1 MIRSSCPHC
10 NHPVDPQDSHC
21 TSCGLDLALAATLVE
36 NTLSVVSRVP
46 DDAILAPEVLV
57 PRLGERLAEKG
68 LLSQE
73 QLQQALQFQRQRSR
87 KNQPILLG
95 QALLHL
101 GFVDQQ
107 TLDRTITEQILQLQ
121 EALQNS
127 NRDLEARVRTRT
139 QDLQAALEK
148 LTEVNQLKAN
158 FLSNISHELR
168 TPLTH
173 IRGYLELLL
182 MEELGPSTDAQSKGL
197 EVMEKATQRLQ
208 SLINDLIRFAATSRG
223 EIQLKLL
230 PTPVDEVCLKAAE
243 RARRKA
249 AEKNVQL
256 VLEIPEPGSQVL
268 VDAEN
273 MVWVLSQLLDNA
285 IKFTP
290 AQGRATL
297 QVDYQEGAAVIFSVS
312 DTGIG
317 IAPERME
324 EIFVPFHQLDGS
336 TTRRYGGTGL
346 GLTLVNQ
353 ILEAHSISL
362 QIESS
367 PGQGTRFYFSIPV
380 HQASS
385 SPVGSASS

>member
-1 MIRSSCPHC
+1 M
-10 NHPVDPQDSHC
+10 
-21 TSCGLDLALAATLVE
+21 
-36 NTLSVVSRVP
+36 
-46 DDAILAPEVLV
+46 
-57 PRLGERLAEKG
+57 
-68 LLSQE
+68 
-73 QLQQALQFQRQRSR
+73 
-87 KNQPILLG
+87 
-95 QALLHL
+95 
-101 GFVDQQ
+101 
-107 TLDRTITEQILQLQ
+107 
-121 EALQNS
+121 
-127 NRDLEARVRTRT
+127 
-139 QDLQAALEK
+139 
-148 LTEVNQLKAN
+148 
-158 FLSNISHELR
+158 
-168 TPLTH
+168 
-173 IRGYLELLL
+173 
-182 MEELGPSTDAQSKGL
+182 
-197 EVMEKATQRLQ
+197 
-208 SLINDLIRFAATSRG
+208 
-223 EIQLKLL
+223 
-230 PTPVDEVCLKAAE
+230 
-243 RARRKA
+243 
-249 AEKNVQL
+249 
-256 VLEIPEPGSQVL
+256 LEIPEPGSQVL

-297 QVDYQEGAAVIFSVS
+297 QVDYQEGAAVILSVS